1 MASLRRCLEAG
12 CRELVRGPLSR
23 CSAHSKRG
31 WSNTVPLASGWAT
44 IRKRKLRLDPRCER
58 CGGEAVTVDHILARA
73 FGGSDAPSNLMS
85 LCARHAAEKNHR
97 DAEEG
102 KRRKRAA
109 G

>member
-1 MASLRRCLEAG
+1 MSRAWVPRAREGSLEPLQHSLDA
-12 CRELVRGPLSR
+12 EL
-23 CSAHSKRG
+23 
-31 WSNTVPLASGWAT
+31 SNAVPMGGGWAT
-44 IRKRKLRLDPRCER
+44 IRKRKLQRDPRCER
-58 CGGEAVTVDHILARA
+58 CGDKAATVDHILARA

-102 KRRKRAA
+102 KRRKRVA

>member
-1 MASLRRCLEAG
+1 MASLRQCLEPG

-23 CSAHSKRG
+23 CSTHSKRS
-31 WSNTVPLASGWAT
+31 WSNTVPMGSGWAT
-44 IRKRKLRLDPRCER
+44 IRKRKLQRDPRCER
-58 CGGEAVTVDHILARA
+58 CGDKAATVDHILARA

-85 LCARHAAEKNHR
+85 LCAPHATEKNHR

-102 KRRKRAA
+102 KRRKRVA

>member
-1 MASLRRCLEAG
+1 MSSLRSCLEPG
-12 CRELVRGPLSR
+12 CSALVRGGSR
-23 CSAHSKRG
+23 CPAHLKKG
-31 WSNTVPLASGWAT
+31 WTNTAPMGSGWAT
-44 IRKRKLRLDPRCER
+44 IRKRKLQRDPRCER
-58 CGGEAVTVDHILARA
+58 CGGKAVTVDHLLARA
-73 FGGSDAPSNLMS
+73 FGGTDSPNNLMS